1 MAGRLKISVSL
12 GLAVTRPTR
21 KERPLNGRLEGKRAI
36 VTDPTEYNGADIVAL
51 FREEG
56 AEVFAESWDMTRP
69 EMADK
74 VVQEVGHVDILIA
87 NLAYP
92 HTYAPAQEKTDADL
106 DYAMQRIMYPLHRLT
121 RAVLPQ
127 MLERKRGKIVVVGSA
142 TSLRGRNGGVAVY
155 GAARGAQHGYMKNVA
170 MEVAPYVNINATA
183 QTYVDNITYWPMDY
197 RETEEFRERMAENP
211 AARLATGRECAQ
223 TVLFLAGPESDFY
236 YGQIIPFAGGWTV

>member
-1 MAGRLKISVSL
+1 
-12 GLAVTRPTR
+12 
-21 KERPLNGRLEGKRAI
+21 LNGRLEGKRVI
-36 VTDPTEYNGADIVAL
+36 VTDPAEYNGADIVAL

-56 AEVFAESWDMTRP
+56 AEVFAEAWDMTKP
-69 EMADK
+69 
-74 VVQEVGHVDILIA
+74 
-87 NLAYP
+87 
-92 HTYAPAQEKTDADL
+92 EKTDADL
-106 DYAMQRIMYPLHRLT
+106 EYAMQRIMYPLHRLT

-127 MLERKRGKIVVVGSA
+127 MLQRKRGKIVVVGSA
-142 TSLRGRNGGVAVY
+142 TSLRGRKGGVAVY

-183 QTYVDNITYWPMDY
+183 QTYVDNITYWPMAY

-236 YGQIIPFAGGWTV
+236 YGQILPFAGGWTV